1 MLEENKIVARRFFE
15 EIHYQVKIELVDE
28 MIAQDYVAHGSG
40 LLAQGR
46 EAVNK
51 SIATTRPDINVI
63 MESKLRKRI
72 R

>member
-40 LLAQGR
+40 SLAQGC
-46 EAVNK
+46 EAVK
-51 SIATTRPDINVI
+51 
-63 MESKLRKRI
+63 
-72 R
+72 